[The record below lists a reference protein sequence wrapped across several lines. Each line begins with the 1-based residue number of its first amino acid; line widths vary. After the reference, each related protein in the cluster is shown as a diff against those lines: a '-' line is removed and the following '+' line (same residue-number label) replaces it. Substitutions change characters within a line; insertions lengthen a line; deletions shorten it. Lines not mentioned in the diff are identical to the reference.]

1 MVRGRGREL
10 GLGAGTAGDCAVHRG
25 PANVR
30 ALEVA
35 AAVEV
40 REELAAGRLGA
51 ELAAGGRVL
60 ALLLCDLLGVVV
72 VIVADVRPARAG
84 VDLLRLRLRR
94 MVRGDLLV
102 AVGARAGCSGAR
114 AVLKVRQE
122 AVVRVAR
129 TRCNRTSPGLAHA
142 AAG

>member
-1 MVRGRGREL
+1 MRGRGREL
-10 GLGAGTAGDCAVHRG
+10 GLGAGAAGDCAVQRG
-25 PANVR
+25 APNVA

-35 AAVEV
+35 GAVEV

-60 ALLLCDLLGVVV
+60 ALLLCDLVGVVV
-72 VIVADVRPARAG
+72 VIVADVRPARARL
-84 VDLLRLRLRR
+84 DLLRLRLRRLRR

-102 AVGARAGCSGAR
+102 PVGAGARRSGAR
-114 AVLKVRQE
+114 AVFKVRQE

-129 TRCNRTSPGLAHA
+129 RRCPTAPALG
-142 AAG
+142 